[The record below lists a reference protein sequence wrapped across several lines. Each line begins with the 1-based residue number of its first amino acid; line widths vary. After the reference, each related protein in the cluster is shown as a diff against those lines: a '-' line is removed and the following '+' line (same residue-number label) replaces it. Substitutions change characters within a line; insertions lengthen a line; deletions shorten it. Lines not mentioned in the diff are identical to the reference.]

1 MAQRI
6 GHIIAILTLLAS
18 AACSKQ
24 PSNGEVSAALVPVQ
38 IALRV
43 GNSHGG
49 VATKGNP
56 SAITEMNQEFRGI
69 NSVTMVPFSTRGYVN
84 MGDQSLYHPTILS
97 DITPE
102 FYQNAVNGDI
112 YVTGLV
118 ENNNAHLYPKS
129 EAYLPDGTA
138 SVLVFGRP
146 PVVSAAT
153 EVERKHLNG
162 SLAANGLAPMPT
174 LRSASDIT
182 FSPDPIFGEGLPGEA
197 TEIAGILNDIAS
209 GVTYTTQ
216 YWYSVN
222 GIWNRGSVT
231 VSWNEAIGD
240 AWLKELFQWFTNGG
254 SLTTG
259 AGHNVEYMISR
270 LYRILKDEYIS
281 SSGAKYE
288 HSTASNVYTAMKEE
302 GGTTPLT
309 WSDIYNGIRNE
320 IVARIEALRDNSD
333 LIIATDHSVTFCK
346 SVLRTYPAV
355 YGLPEGAAIV
365 RWNGIGFEAVSET
378 LDGVAPLLQY
388 CYPPDL
394 WYFVNTTISTSTK
407 EKDNLYTSANAS
419 WKNDILPAYNNGKV
433 LHSDTK
439 SAALDSALQYSCAML
454 VTKVRATAEQLDD
467 ADGLYS
473 TQVALGTA
481 NLPVTGV
488 IIGSQVD
495 LNFDFTPFGSTEYY
509 LYDNC
514 ISGVY
519 LKKTA
524 QESAPTFKTLVSQT
538 PDNEPVYFCLELR
551 NDSGAAFTGA
561 DGLVLPG
568 SNFYLVGAIE
578 LPGDDS
584 YTRVFERDHTT
595 TINCTVSS
603 LADARTAVPDLEH
616 PHLSVGLQVNTNWK
630 ESTPSSLILY

>member
-6 GHIIAILTLLAS
+6 GHIILILTLLAS
-18 AACSKQ
+18 SACTKQ
-24 PSNGEVSAALVPVQ
+24 PSGGEVSAALVPVQ

-43 GNSHGG
+43 GNSRGG

-84 MGDQSLYHPTILS
+84 SDDISLYHPSLLS

-102 FYQNAVNGDI
+102 FYQNAVNGNI

-118 ENNNAHLYPKS
+118 ENNNARLYPKS
-129 EAYLPDGTA
+129 EAFLPDGTA
-138 SVLVFGRP
+138 SVLVYGRP
-146 PVVSAAT
+146 PEVAAAT
-153 EVERKHLNG
+153 AIGKKHLNG
-162 SLAANGLAPMPT
+162 SLSSEGLGQMPT

-197 TEIAGILNDIAS
+197 AEIAGILNNIAS

-231 VSWNEAIGD
+231 VSWNETIGD

-254 SLTTG
+254 SLSTG

-270 LYRILKDEYIS
+270 LYRILKDEYN
-281 SSGAKYE
+281 SSGGARYE

-309 WSDIYNGIRNE
+309 WSDLYNGIKNE
-320 IVARIEALRDNSD
+320 IVTRIEALDNTD
-333 LIIATDHSVTFCK
+333 LNIAANHSVTFSK
-346 SVLRTYPAV
+346 STLRTYPAV

-365 RWNGIGFEAVSET
+365 RWNGICFEAVSET
-378 LDGVAPLLQY
+378 LDGVAPLSQY

-407 EKDNLYTSANAS
+407 EKDELYTSANPS
-419 WKNDILPAYNNGKV
+419 WKDDILSEYRNGKV

-439 SAALDSALQYSCAML
+439 AAALDSSLQYSCAML
-454 VTKVRATAEQLDD
+454 VTTVRASAEQLDD

-473 TQVALGTA
+473 TQVSLGTV

-488 IIGSQVD
+488 IVGSQVD

-519 LKKTA
+519 LKKA
-524 QESAPTFKTLVSQT
+524 ELASAPAFKTLVSQT

-616 PHLSVGLQVNTNWK
+616 PHLSVGLQVNPNWK

>member
-6 GHIIAILTLLAS
+6 GHIILILTLLAS
-18 AACSKQ
+18 AACTKQ
-24 PSNGEVSAALVPVQ
+24 PSGGEVSAALVPVQ

-43 GNSHGG
+43 GNSSGG

-84 MGDQSLYHPTILS
+84 RDDISLYHPFHLS

-102 FYQNAVNGDI
+102 FYQNAVNGNI
-112 YVTGLV
+112 YVSGLV
-118 ENNNAHLYPKS
+118 ENNNARLYPKS
-129 EAYLPDGTA
+129 EAYLPAGTA
-138 SVLVFGRP
+138 SVLVYGRP
-146 PVVSAAT
+146 PEVAAAT
-153 EVERKHLNG
+153 TVDKKHLNG
-162 SLAANGLAPMPT
+162 SLSSEGLGQMPT

-182 FSPDPIFGEGLPGEA
+182 FSPDQIFGEGLPGEA
-197 TEIAGILNDIAS
+197 AEIAGILNDIAS

-240 AWLKELFQWFTNGG
+240 VWLKELFRWFTNGG
-254 SLTTG
+254 SLSTG

-270 LYRILKDEYIS
+270 LYRILKDEYN
-281 SSGAKYE
+281 SSGGARYE

-302 GGTTPLT
+302 GGTTPMT
-309 WSDIYNGIRNE
+309 WSDLYNGIKNE
-320 IVARIEALRDNSD
+320 IVTRIEALDNTD
-333 LIIATDHSVTFCK
+333 LNIAANHSVTFSK
-346 SVLRTYPAV
+346 STLRTYPAV

-365 RWNGIGFEAVSET
+365 RWNGICFEAVSET
-378 LDGVAPLLQY
+378 LDGVAPLSQY

-407 EKDNLYTSANAS
+407 EKDELYTSANPS
-419 WKNDILPAYNNGKV
+419 WKDDILSEYRNGKV

-439 SAALDSALQYSCAML
+439 AAALDSSLQYSCAML
-454 VTKVRATAEQLDD
+454 VTTVRASAEQLDD

-473 TQVALGTA
+473 TQVSLGTV

-488 IIGSQVD
+488 IVGSQVD

-519 LKKTA
+519 LKKA
-524 QESAPTFKTLVSQT
+524 EQASAPAFKTLVSQT

-595 TINCTVSS
+595 TINCLVSS

-616 PHLSVGLQVNTNWK
+616 PHLSVGLQVNPNWK
-630 ESTPSSLILY
+630 ESTPSSLIMY